1 MPVAT
6 AHRANPNTAI
16 QTTKPV
22 IDFRRARQIKRNVK
36 LHKQIKDLIT
46 ANPTCRYV
54 GGNQTVEN
62 IAARLGFQPHDLAI
76 ADVRIGRRIVTLIVL
91 PHRIWDRPFPA
102 AKAIDLRFQAREAGH
117 AAILVPQAVIEREP
131 RLGNSQLLARTVNVK
146 VDATSR
152 MTILAH
158 LIENG
163 PCCLSELA
171 GLIEHHD
178 PFGAVLHL
186 VTSGV
191 IALNIEAC
199 ITPYSMVDIANPA
212 SSTRH

>member
-6 AHRANPNTAI
+6 AHRATPNTTI
-16 QTTKPV
+16 QSNKPV
-22 IDFRRARQIKRNVK
+22 VDFRRARQIKRNVK

-76 ADVRIGRRIVTLIVL
+76 ADVKIGRRVVTLIVL

-117 AAILVPQAVIEREP
+117 AAILVPQSVIEREP
-131 RLGNSQLLARTVNVK
+131 RLGNSQLLARTATIK
-146 VDATSR
+146 VDATAR
-152 MTILAH
+152 MAVLAH

-163 PCCLSELA
+163 ASCIFELA
-171 GLIEHHD
+171 GLIRHQD
-178 PFGAVLHL
+178 PIGAILHL
-186 VTSGV
+186 VTTGV
-191 IALNIEAC
+191 IAIDMGSC
-199 ITPYSMVDIANPA
+199 ITPYTMADIASPHTGA
-212 SSTRH
+212 RH